1 MKGGL
6 GKMRRSMMF
15 LLAVCFVFLAPLARA
30 EETSRHTL
38 RFPVTDWQPFTIGK
52 EAPFGGIDVDIAR
65 EVAKRLNFNLDLR
78 ACPFRR
84 CLRLAEM
91 GAIDMMSGIAFNEK
105 RGKYLNYLRE
115 RPYGKVAVAFYVRTG
130 QAELI
135 STYEDLHGYTV
146 GMVRGSHY
154 FDPFNTDETV
164 RKYQAATEAA
174 LLPMLAGE
182 RLSVIVGTNP
192 NLDYQILKAGYKGQF
207 EAAHY
212 DPQQEV
218 PIYFALS
225 RKSPLQGY
233 KHKIAAVFDDMRAD
247 GTFEVIY
254 SKYK

>member
-1 MKGGL
+1 
-6 GKMRRSMMF
+6 MRHTLMF
-15 LLAVCFVFLAPLARA
+15 LLAVCFVVLASFVWA

-65 EVAKRLNFNLDLR
+65 EIAKRLNFKLDLR

-105 RGKYLNYLRE
+105 RGKYLDYLRE
-115 RPYGKVAVAFYVRTG
+115 RPYGQVAVAFYVRTG
-130 QAELI
+130 QTGLI
-135 STYEDLHGYTV
+135 STYEDLRDHTV

-154 FDPFNTDETV
+154 FDPFNKDESV
-164 RKYQAATEAA
+164 RKYQAPTEAA

-207 EAAHY
+207 EAAQY

-233 KHKIAAVFDDMRAD
+233 KRKIAAVFDEMHAD
-247 GTFEVIY
+247 GTLEMIY